1 MPDVSESPDLLCLL
15 AMPRTG
21 SSYVSD
27 LFDAHP
33 QFQSHT
39 ELFHR
44 EAVFLR
50 VADRSALLP
59 DLTRLAR
66 TRSADIYDPALV
78 AWARKSPRALLD
90 FLSER
95 REKRFLTFKVF
106 PRHLSDE
113 QLDPVLFDA
122 PRIACLLL
130 ERDPLASY
138 VSQLKARR
146 TREFSHRD
154 TSHLTVDAEAAEFVD
169 DAAPPGCPRQRPD
182 RFHQPLARADVD
194 ARILEPGDLRRE
206 IGCTVLVRPCID
218 DGKARLLQPGNHH
231 AADGVA
237 IGIIGQQNPD
247 LLVGRQLA
255 PLIRVKLGKVRRT
268 EGEVIGPLE
277 RRRLARLGAAAEP
290 ALQEGRSALGAAC
303 RPRRPEIA
311 K

>member
-59 DLTRLAR
+59 DLARLAR

-78 AWARKSPRALLD
+78 AWARKSPRTLLD

-154 TSHLTVDAEAAEFVD
+154 TSHLTVDADAREFVEFVATRARWYERCRRSLAARGKPVVTLAYETLASVSEAEALAMLVAAARSIGLSGVVDASLGEARLRPKQDRRAPHESIAEWTTFAAEVTER
-169 DAAPPGCPRQRPD
+169 G
-182 RFHQPLARADVD
+182 L
-194 ARILEPGDLRRE
+194 GDLLP
-206 IGCTVLVRPCID
+206 V
-218 DGKARLLQPGNHH
+218 
-231 AADGVA
+231 
-237 IGIIGQQNPD
+237 GI
-247 LLVGRQLA
+247 
-255 PLIRVKLGKVRRT
+255 
-268 EGEVIGPLE
+268 
-277 RRRLARLGAAAEP
+277 
-290 ALQEGRSALGAAC
+290 
-303 RPRRPEIA
+303 
-311 K
+311 